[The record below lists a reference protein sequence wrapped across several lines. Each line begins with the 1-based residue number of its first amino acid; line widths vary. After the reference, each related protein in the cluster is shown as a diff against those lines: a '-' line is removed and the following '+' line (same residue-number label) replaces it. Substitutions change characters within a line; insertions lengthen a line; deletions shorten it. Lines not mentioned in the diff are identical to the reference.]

1 MKIIKK
7 LKLKKIKLE
16 ENGNDEE
23 IEKQLN
29 YSFHKIMKVN
39 KIFYHQFYYPKYFK
53 RKKAPLVFFLF

>member
-23 IEKQLN
+23 IEKQLYN
-29 YSFHKIMKVN
+29 KEGDLIIM
-39 KIFYHQFYYPKYFK
+39 
-53 RKKAPLVFFLF
+53 